1 MIKTIKE
8 LAFDFRVKAGYASAF
23 IILIISYVLTLYT
36 NNQLIK
42 QVGWVNNSTKV
53 IANLETLL
61 SGVKDAENGMRGYLS
76 SKDTVFLTPYQLSNK
91 MIAASFSSLRTQTK
105 NDDFQQAQLDT
116 LSLKIKEISERLLN
130 EINYFNSNGRLI
142 DNKVL
147 EYLYKGRNQM
157 GQIRYIVSN
166 MQYHESNELA
176 VRNKELDSRTSA
188 FKFII
193 ISSLIVALIFA
204 AFGFY
209 TYHREKKARIV
220 SDNKIKEYQ
229 EELKQQIIELDTA
242 NAALVQMK
250 RSEKFAATGRVART
264 IAHEIRN
271 PLTNIDLAVSQI
283 KADLPEH
290 DESSTMLFDM
300 VLRNS
305 KRINQLISDLLNATR
320 FTELSIASVSINAL
334 LDEALLLAKD
344 RIDLTNIQIERKY
357 SADICNVSVDAEKI
371 KIAFLNLIVNAI
383 EAMKPGEGI
392 LELKT
397 KGEAGKC
404 VVEIIDNGEGM
415 NEEQLNNV
423 FEPYYSTK
431 KGGNGLGLTNTANI
445 ILNHDGDIN
454 IKSKPG
460 KGTTFQIKFNFAD

>member
-23 IILIISYVLTLYT
+23 ILLIISYVLTIYT

-42 QVGWVNNSTKV
+42 QVGWVNNSNKV
-53 IANLETLL
+53 ISNLETLL
-61 SGVKDAENGMRGYLS
+61 SGIKDAENGIRGYIS
-76 SKDTVFLTPYQLSNK
+76 SKDSVFLAPYQLSNK
-91 MIAASFSSLRTQTK
+91 IIESSFSSLRIQTK
-105 NDDFQQAQLDT
+105 YDNFQQTQLDT
-116 LSLKIKEISERLLN
+116 LSLKIRENNERLLN
-130 EINYFNSNGRLI
+130 EINYFKSNGRII

-147 EYLYKGRNQM
+147 EYLYLGRSQM
-157 GQIRYIVSN
+157 GQIRYIISE
-166 MQYHESNELA
+166 MQYHESTELA
-176 VRNKELDSRTSA
+176 SRDKALDSRNIA
-188 FKFII
+188 LKFII

-209 TYHREKKARIV
+209 TYHREKKARII
-220 SDNKIKEYQ
+220 SDTKIKEYQ

-283 KADLPEH
+283 KADLPEQ
-290 DESSTMLFDM
+290 DESSAMLFDM

-320 FTELSIASVSINAL
+320 FTDLSISSVSINAL

-357 SADICNVSVDAEKI
+357 SADICDVSVDAEKV

-392 LELKT
+392 LGLYT
-397 KGEAGKC
+397 KSEAGKC
-404 VVEIIDNGEGM
+404 VVEIVDNGEGM
-415 NEEQLNNV
+415 NEEQLNNL

-431 KGGNGLGLTNTANI
+431 KSGNGLGLTNTANI

-460 KGTTFQIKFNFAD
+460 EGTTFQIKFNFAD

>member
-23 IILIISYVLTLYT
+23 IILMISYVLTLYT

-61 SGVKDAENGMRGYLS
+61 SGVKDAENGLRGYLS
-76 SKDTVFLTPYQLSNK
+76 SKDTVFLAPYSISGK
-91 MIAASFSSLRTQTK
+91 MIAGSFSRLRNQTK
-105 NDDFQQAQLDT
+105 NDNFQQTQLDT
-116 LSLKIKEISERLLN
+116 LSVKIKENSERLLN
-130 EINYFNSNGRLI
+130 EINYFKTNGRLI
-142 DNKVL
+142 DNKIL
-147 EYLYKGRNQM
+147 EYLYIGRNQM

-166 MQYHESNELA
+166 MQYHESNAL
-176 VRNKELDSRTSA
+176 VKRNKELDSRTTA

-204 AFGFY
+204 TFGFY
-209 TYHREKKARIV
+209 TYHREKKARVI
-220 SDNKIKEYQ
+220 SDNKIIEYQ
-229 EELKQQIIELDTA
+229 EELKHQIMELDTA
-242 NAALVQMK
+242 NAALVHMK

-283 KADLPEH
+283 KADLPEQ

-320 FTELSIASVSINAL
+320 FTELSIASASINAL

-344 RIDLTNIQIERKY
+344 RIDLTDIKIERNY

-383 EAMKPGEGI
+383 EAMEPGEGI
-392 LELKT
+392 LELNT
-397 KGEAGKC
+397 KSEGTQC
-404 VVEIIDNGEGM
+404 VVEITDNGVGM
-415 NEEQLNNV
+415 DEEQLNNV

-445 ILNHDGDIN
+445 VLNHDGDIS
-454 IKSKPG
+454 IKSKLG
-460 KGTTFQIKFNFAD
+460 EGTTFTLKFNVAN